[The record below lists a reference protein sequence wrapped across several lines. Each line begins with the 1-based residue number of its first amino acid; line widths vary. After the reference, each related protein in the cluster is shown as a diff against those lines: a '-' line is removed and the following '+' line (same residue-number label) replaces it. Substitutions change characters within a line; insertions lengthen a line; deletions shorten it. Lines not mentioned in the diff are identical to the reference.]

1 MSNEHKPETVLTPN
15 KGTGPV
21 ASAWKVMENTET
33 ETGSNRQLADAGLLG
48 VCIVFLAT
56 MLSLSQKKIDTPL
69 IVALVT
75 FAAAIPMLACGF
87 MFAAYKVKP
96 ETGSLVLKAILITAW
111 IVEGLGEL
119 AVAAGVG
126 AVVYHIS
133 QLAFG
138 AFIASIILVIVSV
151 FFLSFVGLFI
161 YAMRQ
166 IQREKQAAPASPTAN
181 LVSVDQSNS
190 TTPTSSTPVMVEL
203 PPQTSGR

>member
-56 MLSLSQKKIDTPL
+56 MLSLSLKQIDAPL
-69 IVALVT
+69 TVALVA
-75 FAAAIPMLACGF
+75 FAAAIPMLVCGY
-87 MFAAYKVKP
+87 MFSGFKPKP

-111 IVEGLGEL
+111 LVEGVGALT
-119 AVAAGVG
+119 VALGVG

-133 QLAFG
+133 QLAF
-138 AFIASIILVIVSV
+138 
-151 FFLSFVGLFI
+151 
-161 YAMRQ
+161 
-166 IQREKQAAPASPTAN
+166 
-181 LVSVDQSNS
+181 
-190 TTPTSSTPVMVEL
+190 
-203 PPQTSGR
+203 